1 MRHYSEIYVP
11 NGWIKTTEEI
21 PENPT
26 RSSWPEIEGVES
38 NVFDLS
44 IVVNEKTNPDPM
56 KIKEQLILSYTYGN
70 NEVSLVQETGLVKRK
85 SIVDDELD
93 LGGREYSYL
102 LKVINHETNASMYYD
117 VKLARVEMEK
127 KEKIEPEDNSLTEHI
142 EVIVPIDEEENPFET
157 DFENIGNSED

>member
-1 MRHYSEIYVP
+1 MRNYSEVYVP

-21 PENPT
+21 PDNPA

-38 NVFDLS
+38 NVFDLT
-44 IVVNEKTNPDPM
+44 IVVNEKANIDPM
-56 KIKEQLILSYTYGN
+56 KIKEQLILNYTYGN

-85 SIVDDELD
+85 SIVNDELD

-102 LKVINHETNASMYYD
+102 LKVVNHETNATMYYD

-127 KEKIEPEDNSLTEHI
+127 KEEIESDDDSLAEHI
-142 EVIVPIDEEENPFET
+142 EVIAPLDEDEDDPFDT
-157 DFENIGNSED
+157 DF